1 MDFLRRI
8 MAQFA
13 IGLLAAYATLAVFSV
28 FLANYLLFPKVP
40 PSYDRKS
47 EFIRL
52 PVEGVG
58 EIACVYLQNVRSQY
72 VIFYAHGNG
81 EDLGHTMARLQMYYR
96 AGFSVF
102 AYDYPGYGAS
112 DGAASEKTVIAS
124 TDAAYAYMTERLQIP
139 KETII
144 AYGRSVGGG
153 PMVDLAAREPML
165 GGLILEATF
174 ASAFRVKTHVPIVP
188 WDIFNNSRKMPHVKC
203 PVLIIHGTNDHVI
216 SFWHSQELLERTQS
230 PKLFL
235 WAEGGGH
242 NNLQE
247 TLGETYWEML
257 NRFLSLVDSNRQVR
271 ERSKT

>member
-1 MDFLRRI
+1 
-8 MAQFA
+8 MAQIA
-13 IGLLAAYATLAVFSV
+13 IALLAVYVTLALFSV
-28 FLANYLLFPKVP
+28 FLANYLLFPNVP

-47 EFIRL
+47 DFIRL

-58 EIACVYLQNVRSQY
+58 EVACVYLQNVRSRY

-112 DGAASEKTVIAS
+112 DGSASEITVIDS
-124 TDAAYAYMTERLQIP
+124 TNAAFAYMTEQLQIP
-139 KETII
+139 KESII

-153 PMVDLAAREPML
+153 PMVDLASREPML

-174 ASAFRVKTHVPIVP
+174 ASAFRVKTHIPILP
-188 WDIFNNSRKMPHVKC
+188 WDIFNNSAKMPRVKC
-203 PVLIIHGTNDHVI
+203 PVLIMHGTDDEII
-216 SFWHSQELLERTQS
+216 SFWHSKELLERTQS

-235 WAEGGGH
+235 WAEGAGH
-242 NNLQE
+242 NDLQDS
-247 TLGETYWEML
+247 LGETYWEML
-257 NRFLSLVDSNRQVR
+257 NRFMSLVDSQQQMR
-271 ERSKT
+271 ERSRT